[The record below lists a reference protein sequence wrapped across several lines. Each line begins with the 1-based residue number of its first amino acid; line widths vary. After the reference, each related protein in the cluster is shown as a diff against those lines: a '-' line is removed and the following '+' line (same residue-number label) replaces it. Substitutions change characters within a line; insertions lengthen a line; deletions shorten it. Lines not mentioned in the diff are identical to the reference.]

1 MAKNNRVYKTGEY
14 VLRYPQKYKGT
25 KTPKFKSSFEERA
38 FFWCDTNE
46 NVLEWSYEAYPI
58 QYTFSIPKGV
68 TPEEYK
74 LYETLVDNEQ
84 HRYYPDVFAKIK
96 TSDGKIVNYILE
108 IKPYSQTIKPTE
120 PKKKTKKAMNK
131 YLNALQEFLKNKS
144 KWETMEKYAKDYN
157 MKFWILTE
165 RQLFG

>member
-58 QYTFSIPKGV
+58 QYTF
-68 TPEEYK
+68 
-74 LYETLVDNEQ
+74 LD
-84 HRYYPDVFAKIK
+84 HFAKIQNLLLY
-96 TSDGKIVNYILE
+96 DLFCIGKVYTLSYI
-108 IKPYSQTIKPTE
+108 Y
-120 PKKKTKKAMNK
+120 
-131 YLNALQEFLKNKS
+131 Y
-144 KWETMEKYAKDYN
+144 
-157 MKFWILTE
+157 
-165 RQLFG
+165 